1 MQFSIPEISTT
12 IQQLRKL
19 TRVDIQNKWRYWQ
32 GDISITALKNLH
44 TWKLATTNEKK
55 HIAWAKGKQVLWLG
69 QKLIIPP
76 HLNGYFLTDL
86 SLRLGLTWWA
96 ESAEVYVNG
105 KLVQSGDLFDCSSR
119 ILLSQKAVVGETF
132 IIGIKL
138 VSPEHDRGALVK
150 SWCVYENIKNYQLD
164 PGLMADRLEILLEY
178 LTKVESESYFY
189 LEIIKKSVS
198 LIDWQ
203 TVREREK
210 FELSLLNLHS
220 EITKIS
226 DNYINSLKLKLLG
239 HAHLDL
245 AWLWDVEETWE
256 AAQRTFISVL
266 NLQQDF
272 PELIFCHSTPALYE
286 WIEQNRPD
294 LFNKIKRQVD
304 LGKWEVAAGLWV
316 EPELNTVGG
325 ESIFRQILYG
335 QLYVWEKFG
344 RFSPI
349 AWLPDTFGF
358 CWQLPQI
365 LQEGN
370 IKYFATQ
377 KLRWND
383 STEFPFEIFWWE
395 APDQSRILSLM
406 LPPIG
411 ESIEPVKM
419 TSYASEWLTK
429 TGSKNFL
436 WLPGVGDHGGGPT
449 RDMLE
454 VSRRWQESGFF
465 PVLEFSTAE
474 NFLAELVEE
483 NSGSFP
489 IWEDELYLEFH
500 RGCYTTHAEQK
511 RWNRRCENLLYQA
524 ELFSVFASI
533 LTDSFYRKNDL
544 EIAWKLVLF
553 NQFHDILPGS
563 AIPEVYLDA
572 NQNWQEAERLGKE
585 ILAEAMTRVAVNID
599 VSPPFLLDTFP
610 GGMVYPIIVFNSLNW
625 QRSELVSVALPALP
639 AKKNFR
645 ERGESFELEDGDEE
659 REGRQGRPGGKGG
672 ERISES
678 SFPSASSL
686 RPNSE
691 HLTSLKSS
699 NDGWLVYDNVGQ
711 RLTSQVSDN
720 NLLFVASDIPG
731 VGYRVFWLCYG
742 FSDLGNKPYIGT
754 PVRKF
759 TVRVPKKIQN
769 VNIVSLEGE
778 KWVLEN
784 DLLRVKVEAT
794 TGNLESIFDKI
805 NQREILKKPEGN
817 QLQAFRDEG
826 QYWDAWNIDPN
837 YQQHPLSPAKL
848 IDIFWVEQGDLKSCL
863 RVIRKIGNSEFRQDY
878 ILEIGSPLLKIKSW
892 VNWQEKHTLVKAAF
906 PINIEADFATY
917 EIPCG
922 AIQRTTKFQTERE
935 KAKWEVPALHWAD
948 ISQDNYG
955 VSLLNDCKYG
965 YDAKPDEL
973 RLTLLRGS
981 TWPDSEADVG
991 IHEFTYAIYP
1001 HIGSWEN
1008 AGTVQQGYQ
1017 LNMPLLVQ
1025 IMPLISEEKPHGKL
1039 PQTYCFLGWE
1049 TENLILMALKRS
1061 EDNQRWIFR
1070 CYESLGKEAKLKLES
1085 DAGLGIA
1092 KVVNLL
1098 EQDISEPLVDF
1109 ESKSCEI
1116 SPWKIVTFSLDF
1128 L

>member
-19 TRVDIQNKWRYWQ
+19 TLVDIQNKWRYWQ
-32 GDISITALKNLH
+32 GDISITGLKNLDA
-44 TWKLATTNEKK
+44 WKLATTNERK
-55 HIAWAKGKQVLWLG
+55 HIAWEKGKKILWLG

-76 HLNGYFLTDL
+76 HLNGYLLTDL

-96 ESAEVYVNG
+96 ESAEIYVNG
-105 KLVQSGDLFDCSSR
+105 KLVQTGDLFDCSTR
-119 ILLSQKAVVGETF
+119 ILLSQKSVVGETF
-132 IIGIKL
+132 ILGIKL
-138 VSPEHDRGALVK
+138 VSPLHDRGALVK
-150 SWCVYENIKNYQLD
+150 SWCVYENLESYQLD
-164 PGLMADRLEILLEY
+164 PGLMADRLDILLEY
-178 LTKVESESYFY
+178 LTKVESESDFH
-189 LEIIKKSVS
+189 LERIKNYVS

-203 TVREREK
+203 TVGEKEK
-210 FELSLLNLHS
+210 FERSLLNIHS

-226 DNYINSLKLKLLG
+226 DNYINSLKVKLLG

-266 NLQQDF
+266 NLQEDF

-286 WIEQNRPD
+286 WIEENRPD
-294 LFNKIKRQVD
+294 LFNRIKRQIQ

-325 ESIFRQILYG
+325 ESIVRQVLYG
-335 QLYVWEKFG
+335 QGYVLEEFG
-344 RFSPI
+344 KYSPI
-349 AWLPDTFGF
+349 AWLPDSFGF

-365 LQEGN
+365 FQGGN

-383 STEFPFEIFWWE
+383 STEFPWEIFWWE
-395 APDQSRILSLM
+395 APDKSQILSLM

-419 TSYASEWLTK
+419 AKYACEWLTK
-429 TGSKNFL
+429 TGGKNVL

-454 VSRRWQESGFF
+454 VGKRWQKSGFF
-465 PVLEFSTAE
+465 PVLEFSTSE
-474 NFLAELVEE
+474 NFLTELVEE
-483 NSGSFP
+483 NSGIFP
-489 IWEDELYLEFH
+489 VLQDELYLEFH

-511 RWNRRCENLLYQA
+511 KWNRRCENLLYQA

-533 LTDSFYRKNDL
+533 MTGAFYRKNDL
-544 EIAWKLVLF
+544 EMAWKLVLF

-563 AIPEVYLDA
+563 AISEVYVDA
-572 NQNWQEAERLGKE
+572 NNNWREVERLSKE
-585 ILAEAMTRVAVNID
+585 ILRESLEKVAVNID

-625 QRSELVSVALPALP
+625 QRSELVSVPLSELL
-639 AKKNFR
+639 AKKDFR
-645 ERGESFELEDGDEE
+645 ERGDEE
-659 REGRQGRPGGKGG
+659 REGREGRQGRPGGKGG
-672 ERISES
+672 ETISES
-678 SFPSASSL
+678 SFSSVSSL

-691 HLTSLKSS
+691 YLSSLESR
-699 NDGWLVYDNVGQ
+699 DYDWQVYDNAGKIV
-711 RLTSQVSDN
+711 TSEVSDN
-720 NLLFVASDIPG
+720 SLLFVASDVPG
-731 VGYRVFWLCYG
+731 VGYRLFWLCSG
-742 FSDLGNKPYIGT
+742 FLDLGNKPYIGA
-754 PVRKF
+754 PVPKF
-759 TVRVPKKIQN
+759 TDKIAKKIKK
-769 VNIVSLEGE
+769 VNTVSLKRK

-784 DLLRVKVEAT
+784 NLLRVKVEET

-805 NQREILKKPEGN
+805 NQREILRKPEGN

-826 QYWDAWNIDPN
+826 QYWDAWNIAPN

-848 IDIFWVEQGDLKSCL
+848 IDIYWVEQGELKSCL
-863 RVIRKIGNSEFRQDY
+863 RVIRKIGNSEFCQDY
-878 ILEIGSPLLKIKSW
+878 ILEIDSPLLKIKSW

-922 AIQRTTKFQTERE
+922 AIKRTTKPQTEKE

-948 ISQDNYG
+948 ISKDNYG

-965 YDAKPDEL
+965 YDAKPDQL

-1008 AGTVQQGYQ
+1008 AGTVQRGYE
-1017 LNMPLLVQ
+1017 LNMPLLVKV
-1025 IMPLISEEKPHGKL
+1025 MPLISKEKSHGKL
-1039 PQTYCFLGWE
+1039 PQTYRFLGWE

-1061 EDNQRWIFR
+1061 EDNQGWVFR
-1070 CYESLGKEAKLKLES
+1070 CYECLGKEAKLNLES
-1085 DAGLGIA
+1085 DARLEIG

-1098 EQDISEPLVDF
+1098 EEDVSESEPNVDF

-1116 SPWKIVTFSLDF
+1116 SPWKIVSFSLDF
-1128 L
+1128 LA

>member
-1 MQFSIPEISTT
+1 M
-12 IQQLRKL
+12 
-19 TRVDIQNKWRYWQ
+19 
-32 GDISITALKNLH
+32 
-44 TWKLATTNEKK
+44 
-55 HIAWAKGKQVLWLG
+55 
-69 QKLIIPP
+69 
-76 HLNGYFLTDL
+76 
-86 SLRLGLTWWA
+86 
-96 ESAEVYVNG
+96 
-105 KLVQSGDLFDCSSR
+105 
-119 ILLSQKAVVGETF
+119 
-132 IIGIKL
+132 
-138 VSPEHDRGALVK
+138 
-150 SWCVYENIKNYQLD
+150 
-164 PGLMADRLEILLEY
+164 
-178 LTKVESESYFY
+178 
-189 LEIIKKSVS
+189 
-198 LIDWQ
+198 
-203 TVREREK
+203 
-210 FELSLLNLHS
+210 
-220 EITKIS
+220 
-226 DNYINSLKLKLLG
+226 
-239 HAHLDL
+239 
-245 AWLWDVEETWE
+245 EETWE
-256 AAQRTFISVL
+256 AAQRTFSSVL
-266 NLQQDF
+266 NLQEYF

-286 WIEQNRPD
+286 WIEKNRPD
-294 LFNKIKRQVD
+294 LFNRIKRQID

-325 ESIFRQILYG
+325 ESIVRQVLYG

-344 RFSPI
+344 KFSPI

-365 LQEGN
+365 LQGGN

-395 APDQSRILSLM
+395 APEKTRIFSLM

-419 TSYASEWLTK
+419 ARYACEWLAK
-429 TGSKNFL
+429 TGEKNVL

-454 VSRRWQESGFF
+454 VSRRWQEFGFF

-474 NFLAELVEE
+474 NFFAELVEE

-489 IWEDELYLEFH
+489 IWQDELYLEFH
-500 RGCYTTHAEQK
+500 RGCYTTHADQK

-524 ELFSVFASI
+524 ELFAVFASI
-533 LTDSFYRKNDL
+533 MTGAFYRKNDL

-563 AIPEVYLDA
+563 AIPEVYVDA
-572 NQNWQEAERLGKE
+572 NQNWREAERLGKE
-585 ILAEAMTRVAVNID
+585 ILVEAMGRVATNIN
-599 VSPPFLLDTFP
+599 VSPPFPLDAFP

-625 QRSELVSVALPALP
+625 QRSELVSVALPAP
-639 AKKNFR
+639 SGKKDSRGAGSR
-645 ERGESFELEDGDEE
+645 ERREDFELGEGDEK
-659 REGRQGRPGGKGG
+659 REGREK
-672 ERISES
+672 ISPYSLS
-678 SFPSASSL
+678 SSSSL
-686 RPNSE
+686 TPNSQ
-691 HLTSLKSS
+691 HLSSLESR
-699 NDGWLVYDNVGQ
+699 DDDWQVYDNAGQ
-711 RLTSQVSDN
+711 ILTSQISDN

-731 VGYRVFWLCYG
+731 VGYRVFWLCSG

-754 PVRKF
+754 DTPNF
-759 TVRVPKKIQN
+759 TERIAKKIEN
-769 VNIVSLEGE
+769 VNPVSLERE

-784 DLLRVKVEAT
+784 NLLRVKVEAT

-805 NQREILKKPEGN
+805 NQREVLRKPEGN
-817 QLQAFRDEG
+817 KLEAFRDEG

-837 YQQHPLSPAKL
+837 YQQHPLSPAEL
-848 IDIFWVEQGDLKSCL
+848 IDIFWVEQEELKSCL

-922 AIQRTTKFQTERE
+922 AIKRTTKPQTERE
-935 KAKWEVPALHWAD
+935 KAKWEVPALNWAD

-973 RLTLLRGS
+973 RLTLLRSS
-981 TWPDSEADVG
+981 TWPDSEADIG

-1008 AGTVQQGYQ
+1008 AGTVQRGYE
-1017 LNMPLLVQ
+1017 LNMPLLVE
-1025 IMPLISEEKPHGKL
+1025 IMPLISKEKSHGKL
-1039 PQTYCFLGWE
+1039 PQTYRFLGWE
-1049 TENLILMALKRS
+1049 AENLILMALKRS
-1061 EDNQRWIFR
+1061 EDNQCWVFR
-1070 CYESLGKEAKLKLES
+1070 CYECLGKEAKLNLES
-1085 DAGLGIA
+1085 DAGLGIG

-1098 EQDISEPLVDF
+1098 EQDVSEPNVEF

-1116 SPWKIVTFSLDF
+1116 PPWKIVTFSLDF
-1128 L
+1128 LV

>member
-19 TRVDIQNKWRYWQ
+19 TQVNIQKKWRYWQ
-32 GDISITALKNLH
+32 EDIPITALKNLDA
-44 TWKLATTNEKK
+44 WKLATTNERK
-55 HIAWAKGKQVLWLG
+55 HIAWEKGKQVLWLG

-76 HLNGYFLTDL
+76 HLNDYFLTGL

-96 ESAEVYVNG
+96 ESAEIYVNG
-105 KLVQSGDLFDCSSR
+105 KLVQTGDLFDCSSR
-119 ILLSQKAVVGETF
+119 ILLSRKAVVGETF
-132 IIGIKL
+132 ILGIKL

-150 SWCVYENIKNYQLD
+150 SWCVYENLENYQLD
-164 PGLMADRLEILLEY
+164 PGFMADRLEILLEY
-178 LTKVESESYFY
+178 LTKVESDSY
-189 LEIIKKSVS
+189 LNLDIIKKSVS

-203 TVREREK
+203 AVGDKEK
-210 FELSLLNLHS
+210 FERSLLNLHS

-226 DNYINSLKLKLLG
+226 DNYINSLKIKLLG

-245 AWLWDVEETWE
+245 AWLWDVKETWE
-256 AAQRTFISVL
+256 AAQRTFTSVL
-266 NLQQDF
+266 NLQEDF

-286 WIEQNRPD
+286 WIEKNRPD
-294 LFNKIKRQVD
+294 IFNRIKRQVE

-325 ESIFRQILYG
+325 ESIIRQVLYG
-335 QLYVWEKFG
+335 QNYVWEKFG
-344 RFSPI
+344 KFSPI

-365 LQEGN
+365 LQGGN

-377 KLRWND
+377 KLHWND
-383 STEFPFEIFWWE
+383 LTEFPFEIFWWE
-395 APDQSRILSLM
+395 APDKSQILSLM

-419 TSYASEWLTK
+419 ANYACEWLTK
-429 TGSKNFL
+429 TGNKNVL

-454 VSRRWQESGFF
+454 VSKRWQESGFF
-465 PVLEFSTAE
+465 PVLEFSTSE
-474 NFLAELVEE
+474 NFLIELVEE
-483 NSGSFP
+483 NLGNFP
-489 IWEDELYLEFH
+489 IWGDELYLEFH
-500 RGCYTTHAEQK
+500 RGCYTTHADQK

-533 LTDSFYRKNDL
+533 LTGSCYRKNDL
-544 EIAWKLVLF
+544 EMAWKLVLF

-563 AIPEVYLDA
+563 AIPEVYVDA
-572 NQNWQEAERLGKE
+572 NNNWREVERLGKE
-585 ILAEAMTRVAVNID
+585 ILAEAMGRVATNIN
-599 VSPPFLLDTFP
+599 VSPPFPLDAFP
-610 GGMVYPIIVFNSLNW
+610 SRMVYPVIVFNSLNW
-625 QRSELVSVALPALP
+625 QRSELVSVALPAPP

-645 ERGESFELEDGDEE
+645 ERGDEDTG
-659 REGRQGRPGGKGG
+659 GRQGRQGGKGG
-672 ERISES
+672 EIISES
-678 SFPSASSL
+678 SFSPVSSL

-691 HLTSLKSS
+691 YLTSLKSS
-699 NDGWLVYDNVGQ
+699 NDDWRVYDNVGQ
-711 RLTSQVSDN
+711 ILTSQVSDN
-720 NLLFVASDIPG
+720 NLLFVASDVPG
-731 VGYRVFWLCYG
+731 VGYRVFWLCSG
-742 FSDLGNKPYIGT
+742 FSDLGDKLYIDT
-754 PVRKF
+754 SITKY
-759 TVRVPKKIQN
+759 TQKISKKIKN
-769 VNIVSLEGE
+769 VNTVSLERE

-784 DLLRVKVEAT
+784 DLLRVKVEGT

-805 NQREILKKPEGN
+805 NQREILRKPEGN
-817 QLQAFRDEG
+817 KLQAFRDEG

-837 YQQHPLSPAKL
+837 YQQHPLPPAKL
-848 IDIFWVEQGDLKSCL
+848 MDISWIEQGELKSCL

-878 ILEIGSPLLKIKSW
+878 ILEIGSPILKIKSW

-922 AIQRTTKFQTERE
+922 AIKRTTKPQTERE
-935 KAKWEVPALHWAD
+935 KAKWEVPALNWAD
-948 ISQDNYG
+948 ITKDNYG

-1008 AGTVQQGYQ
+1008 AGTVQRGYE
-1017 LNMPLLVQ
+1017 LNMPLLVKV
-1025 IMPLISEEKPHGKL
+1025 MPLITKEKSHGKL
-1039 PQTYCFLGWE
+1039 PQTYRFLGWE
-1049 TENLILMALKRS
+1049 TDNLILMALKRS

-1070 CYESLGKEAKLKLES
+1070 CYECLGKEAKLNLEC
-1085 DAGLGIA
+1085 DAGLGIG
-1092 KVVNLL
+1092 KVMNLL
-1098 EQDISEPLVDF
+1098 EQDISEQLVDF